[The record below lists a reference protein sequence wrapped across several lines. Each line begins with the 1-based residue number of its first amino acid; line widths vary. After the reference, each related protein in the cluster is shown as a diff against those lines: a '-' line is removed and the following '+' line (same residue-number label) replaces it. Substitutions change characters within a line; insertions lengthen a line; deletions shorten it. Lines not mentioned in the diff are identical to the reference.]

1 MAILNCGDKILI
13 AHRRLFEGD
22 SLRFFLGTVTDYEAS
37 VMKIEGRSCV
47 QDPATGGVSIKDDLR
62 TKLYTL
68 QSGTILAY
76 NLPASVSIDELEFMG
91 HLGRL
96 SCETKVDSIWTWQ
109 SNSRTCPVL
118 LNLGS
123 GACLRRRLE

>member
-1 MAILNCGDKILI
+1 MAILSCGDKILI

-22 SLRFFLGTVTDYEAS
+22 SLRFFLGTVTDYEAG
-37 VMKIEGRSCV
+37 VMKIEGKSCV
-47 QDPATGGVSIKDDLR
+47 QDPATGGVFIKEDLR
-62 TKLYTL
+62 TKLYSL

-96 SCETKVDSIWTWQ
+96 SLRDKSGFQLDLAEQFENMPGSAE
-109 SNSRTCPVL
+109 SRKWSLFAP
-118 LNLGS
+118 
-123 GACLRRRLE
+123 